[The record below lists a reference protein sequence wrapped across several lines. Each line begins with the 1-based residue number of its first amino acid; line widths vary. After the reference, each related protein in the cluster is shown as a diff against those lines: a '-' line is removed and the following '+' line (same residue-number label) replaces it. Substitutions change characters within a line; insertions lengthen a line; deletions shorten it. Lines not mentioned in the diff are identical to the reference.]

1 MKIFKQIYHVIA
13 KVHPPI
19 SSLSSCLFYSRAAIS
34 CSLSFINLFALR
46 VAYFTSFI
54 LPLPIIYIYIYRHR
68 KRANQKNPQP
78 KGTKVAKGK
87 PGAVKGKRKGKAAAA
102 AAAPED
108 DYECEYECGFD
119 GQ

>member
-1 MKIFKQIYHVIA
+1 M
-13 KVHPPI
+13 HPPI

-46 VAYFTSFI
+46 VAFLYIVHSSSSSNY
-54 LPLPIIYIYIYRHR
+54 IYIYIVT
-68 KRANQKNPQP
+68 ANVPTKKNPQP